1 MRPDKTAVGTALLL
15 LFLLPAFFICGCSG
29 REDASDTPAEE
40 PVSSSA
46 TKDILVGF
54 SQMENDNPWRI
65 CETNSVLSEATIR
78 GYEVVY
84 RDAESQ
90 VFRQIED
97 VEYMISM
104 GVDIILLAPR
114 QYEEASQALEIAR
127 EAGVPV
133 ILLDRRAK
141 GEPGV
146 DYVTNIMGNFIE
158 VGARACRIIAEKY
171 EGRECNVV
179 ELRGTEGSSVAMEL
193 SEGFRM
199 EMANYPNMKIIASE
213 SGDFN
218 RSDAQ
223 KVIETIIQNHGSSID
238 AVFGHSDEEGIAA
251 IQAFKAVGI
260 IPNEDVYIVSM
271 CGMKDALK
279 AIIGGELL
287 ASIEC
292 NPRLGP
298 YAFDTVEKYFRGEE
312 IPVYI
317 EMPGKTYDISNAEE
331 LLSEGY

>member
-1 MRPDKTAVGTALLL
+1 MNRRIKNIIICLIALPCFFT
-15 LFLLPAFFICGCSG
+15 LFSGCSNK
-29 REDASDTPAEE
+29 EE
-40 PVSSSA
+40 PSA
-46 TKDILVGF
+46 DDTQTESKQPEQDKKIKVGF

-65 CETNSVLSEATIR
+65 CETNSVLSEAAIR

-97 VEYMISM
+97 VEYMISQ

-114 QYEEASQALEIAR
+114 QYEEARQALVLAR

-133 ILLDRRAK
+133 ILLDRTVR

-158 VGARACRIIAEKY
+158 VGSRACKIIAEKY
-171 EGRECNVV
+171 EGRRCNVV
-179 ELRGTEGSSVAMEL
+179 ELRGTEGASCAIEL
-193 SEGFRM
+193 SEGFRREM
-199 EMANYPNMKIIASE
+199 ENHPNMRIIASE

-223 KVIETIIQNHGSSID
+223 KVIETIIQTYGSEID

-260 IPNEDVYIVSM
+260 KPNEDVFIVTM

-279 AIIGGELL
+279 AIVGGELL

-292 NPRLGP
+292 SPRLGP
-298 YAFDTVEKYFRGEE
+298 IAFDTVEAYFRGDD

-317 EMPGKTYDISNAEE
+317 EMPGKTYDITNAEE
-331 LLSEGY
+331 LMSEGY